1 MIGSEPME
9 IETLQLL
16 YQTSQR
22 ISTAMTVREVVAA
35 YLEQVAAGG
44 RYYCSV
50 RLDEIDERGERQAVI
65 VHGRWFPEAGVRL
78 EEERLPYTLGEF
90 DALLDAGEVVKIRDY
105 RADPRVSADLARLQ
119 ASVGRRAF
127 ALIPLIVQ
135 GRRIGRVNL
144 GSVEPHDWDD
154 AELKPY
160 QVTAALLAAAIDS
173 RQQHRRLAEQAQQLA
188 VLEERGRLARELHDS
203 VTQSLFSISLLA
215 QSLPDLWGVDRAE
228 AQRSLAQIGD
238 QTREALA
245 EMRALLFELR
255 PADQGGW
262 DLPNALRHHVGAFE
276 RRTGTAVAVDLPES
290 VDLPGAVAYALSR
303 ITQEALANVA
313 RHAAAR
319 RVTLALERGP
329 PTRLSIVDDGRG
341 FATDAVSEG
350 SFGLLSM
357 RERAAGIKARLEV
370 CSTPGQGTRVV
381 LDWPAPA
388 AGGGR

>member
-1 MIGSEPME
+1 MIVGETME

-22 ISTAMTVREVVAA
+22 ISTVMTVREVVAA

-50 RLDEIDERGERQAVI
+50 RLDEIDAHGERQAVI
-65 VHGRWFPEAGVRL
+65 VHGRWFPEEGVRL
-78 EEERLPYTLGEF
+78 EEERLPYTIREF

-105 RADPRVSADLARLQ
+105 RADPRVSDELVRLQ
-119 ASVGRRAF
+119 LKVGRRAF

-144 GSVEPHDWDD
+144 GSVEPHDWND

-203 VTQSLFSISLLA
+203 VTQSLFSIGLLA
-215 QSLPDLWGVDRAE
+215 QSLPDLWEIDRAE
-228 AQRSLAQIGD
+228 ARRSLARIGD
-238 QTREALA
+238 QTRDALA

-262 DLPNALRHHVGAFE
+262 DLPSALRHHVGAFAQ
-276 RRTGTAVAVDLPES
+276 RTGTPVAVRLPEEIDLP
-290 VDLPGAVAYALSR
+290 DAVAYAFSR
-303 ITQEALANVA
+303 IAQEALANVA

-319 RVTLALERGP
+319 QVTLALEGGP
-329 PTRLSIVDDGRG
+329 PARLAIADDGRG
-341 FATDAVSEG
+341 FAVDAVGEG
-350 SFGLLSM
+350 CFGLLSM
-357 RERAAGIKARLEV
+357 RERAASARARLAV
-370 CSTPGQGTRVV
+370 CSAPGQGTRVV
-381 LDWPAPA
+381 LQWPAPA
-388 AGGGR
+388 PGGAG